1 MIRATN
7 ALFLGKESTVK
18 IKPNSLESQSDL
30 IQLDR
35 ADRASNTKVEAEK
48 QSIIRKALSE
58 KSDRIELSALAGAL
72 GELNPQQM
80 IQDRQSKI
88 NSIKEAIKNGT
99 YNPSSESVAQALAQ
113 EISIEILSAGGLIG
127 QEN

>member
-1 MIRATN
+1 M
-7 ALFLGKESTVK
+7 K
-18 IKPNSLESQSDL
+18 IKPKSLESQADL

-35 ADRASNTKVEAEK
+35 SDRATKAEADK
-48 QSIIRKALSE
+48 QAQVRKSLTE
-58 KSDRIELSALAGAL
+58 KSDQIQLSALAGAL

-113 EISIEILSAGGLIG
+113 EISIEILSAGGLLG

>member
-1 MIRATN
+1 VIWAKN

-18 IKPNSLESQSDL
+18 IKPKSLESQADL

-35 ADRASNTKVEAEK
+35 SDRATKAEADK
-48 QSIIRKALSE
+48 QAQVRKSLTE
-58 KSDRIELSALAGAL
+58 KSDQIQLSALAGAL

-113 EISIEILSAGGLIG
+113 EISIEILSAGGLLG

>member
-1 MIRATN
+1 MIRAKN
-7 ALFLGKESTVK
+7 ALIFGKESTVK
-18 IKPNSLESQSDL
+18 IKPKSLESQADL

-35 ADRASNTKVEAEK
+35 SERANTNKAEADKKAL
-48 QSIIRKALSE
+48 IKALSE
-58 KSDRIELSALAGAL
+58 KSDKVELSALAGAL
-72 GELNPQQM
+72 GELNPNQM
-80 IQDRQSKI
+80 IQDRQAKV

-113 EISIEILSAGGLIG
+113 EISLEILSAGGLLE